1 MSVAKKIITGG
12 FEIVKD
18 SAKQLA
24 DTVSPGKLIE
34 QAIGSKPQG
43 NEFADYLKGLGPNL
57 SPQELEKKKKE
68 HSESDQQKLEEER
81 KKLQVAPTIPAHMRL
96 PEKPKELRPYD
107 AKNQEDEGKKAQI
120 VEAQRKNQPL
130 ADPKSKQSRGMLGAR
145 RRPKSADFEAGKNIK
160 IG

>member
-1 MSVAKKIITGG
+1 MSKVKSIITGG

-43 NEFADYLKGLGPNL
+43 NEFSEYLKNSGPNL
-57 SPQELEKKKKE
+57 SPEELEKKKKE
-68 HSESDQQKLEEER
+68 LSEADQQKLEEER
-81 KKLQVAPTIPAHMRL
+81 RKLPGISTTPAHMRP
-96 PEKPKELRPYD
+96 PERQKELRPYD
-107 AKNQEDEGKKAQI
+107 ANIQEKEREKAQI
-120 VEAQRKNQPL
+120 VEAQKKQPFVN
-130 ADPKSKQSRGMLGAR
+130 PSSKQTRGMLGAR